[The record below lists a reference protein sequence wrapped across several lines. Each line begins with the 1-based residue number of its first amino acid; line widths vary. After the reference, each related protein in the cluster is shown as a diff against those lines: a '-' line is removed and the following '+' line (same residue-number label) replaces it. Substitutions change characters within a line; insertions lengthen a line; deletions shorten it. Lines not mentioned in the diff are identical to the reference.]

1 MINFSDLPSRIY
13 TYGNSFTQ
21 YLQVSKGDTWQEVL
35 AANFG
40 APIRP
45 SGNHFFVFSLKDALV
60 DRR

>member
-1 MINFSDLPSRIY
+1 MINFSDLPNRIY